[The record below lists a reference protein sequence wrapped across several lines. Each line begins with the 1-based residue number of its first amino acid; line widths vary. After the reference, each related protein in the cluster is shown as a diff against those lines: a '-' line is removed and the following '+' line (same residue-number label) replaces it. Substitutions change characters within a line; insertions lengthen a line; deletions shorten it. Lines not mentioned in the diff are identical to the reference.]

1 MDPVFCYTMIFVLG
15 LCTARLVNAVHNGK
29 KSNKFTENRTMAI

>member
-15 LCTARLVNAVHNGK
+15 LCTARLVNALHNGK
-29 KSNKFTENRTMAI
+29 NQINLLKTG